1 MDERLIAFI
10 RALRGREV
18 RVSMAESID
27 ALRALEQI
35 DVAERGAVQTALQS
49 SLVKERADMA
59 VFDELFPQFF
69 GVDTPPPMQTPCGG
83 LPDDGAAQLEQMLQ
97 ELLDSLDD
105 EALERLIEAL
115 MGNGMTRA
123 ELREMMQQK
132 DAMPDMSEGLPLSW
146 AMRMAMDGIGVP
158 IANEMLQMV
167 LDRLRQMGV
176 DPAQMK
182 QIERELRENRATIA
196 QQVAE
201 MVQAEQGAGKAD
213 EDREVK
219 RDELLDRPFD
229 QFSFDDVP
237 TFRREVSRLAARLR
251 SSAALRMKRAQRG
264 TPDIRRTVRANLR
277 YQGIPLELRY
287 IKKDLRP
294 KLTVICDVSGS
305 MRAAAAFMLLLVYA
319 LQDQVKRTRPFVYY
333 RTIADVTK
341 DFQELRPEAA
351 IQILPDRIQG
361 GPYQTSLGSCLTTFL
376 KDHSGAVD
384 RTTTVIFMGDGDDH
398 RGVPRVEDFVALRKK
413 AHKVLWFNP
422 EPDWRWY
429 REDNYM
435 HIIKPQVDGVHVVST
450 LRELSVAI
458 DGLFRV

>member
-69 GVDTPPPMQTPCGG
+69 GVDAPPPMQRPGGG

-123 ELREMMQQK
+123 ELRDMMQQK

-146 AMRMAMDGIGVP
+146 AMRMAMDGIGMP
-158 IANEMLQMV
+158 IANEMLQLV
-167 LDRLRQMGV
+167 LERLRQMGV

-182 QIERELRENRATIA
+182 QIERDLRENRATIA

>member
-1 MDERLIAFI
+1 
-10 RALRGREV
+10 
-18 RVSMAESID
+18 
-27 ALRALEQI
+27 
-35 DVAERGAVQTALQS
+35 
-49 SLVKERADMA
+49 
-59 VFDELFPQFF
+59 
-69 GVDTPPPMQTPCGG
+69 
-83 LPDDGAAQLEQMLQ
+83 
-97 ELLDSLDD
+97 
-105 EALERLIEAL
+105 
-115 MGNGMTRA
+115 
-123 ELREMMQQK
+123 
-132 DAMPDMSEGLPLSW
+132 
-146 AMRMAMDGIGVP
+146 
-158 IANEMLQMV
+158 
-167 LDRLRQMGV
+167 MGV

-182 QIERELRENRATIA
+182 QIERDLRENRATIA

-435 HIIKPQVDGVHVVST
+435 HVIKPQVDGVHVVST